1 MKKNSRR
8 VATLGLVVAL
18 VLGSAV
24 VAAADDHTGPPP
36 HVLEKAKAAVG
47 QGQERALE
55 MLALAAT
62 RNPDTGM
69 PDHAKG
75 QPGHATGLERAQ
87 EAVSK
92 AADKVKGYE
101 KDNPGEG
108 NAYGHGRAAEVH
120 AALAAGISPST
131 LESHGEKVS
140 AMVKA
145 VESLTEEKP
154 GRGVG
159 RNNRN
164 DDDGE

>member
-1 MKKNSRR
+1 MKKISHR
-8 VATLGLVVAL
+8 VVVMGLVVGLVVGSSLVAL
-18 VLGSAV
+18 
-24 VAAADDHTGPPP
+24 ADDHTGPPP
-36 HVLEKAKAAVG
+36 HVLEKAQAAVG

-55 MLALAAT
+55 MLELAAS

-69 PDHAKG
+69 PDHAQG

-101 KDNPGEG
+101 KDNPGQG

-131 LESHGEKVS
+131 LESHGQRVS

-145 VESLTEEKP
+145 VESLTEERP
-154 GRGVG
+154 GRGLG
-159 RNNRN
+159 RNKTDDN
-164 DDDGE
+164 D

>member
-1 MKKNSRR
+1 MKKTSHR
-8 VATLGLVVAL
+8 VATVGLVVAL
-18 VLGSAV
+18 VPGP

-36 HVLEKAKAAVG
+36 HVLEKAEAAVG
-47 QGQERALE
+47 QGRERALE

-75 QPGHATGLERAQ
+75 KPGHATGLERAQ
-87 EAVSK
+87 QAVSK
-92 AADKVKGYE
+92 AAGKVKGYE
-101 KDNPGEG
+101 KDNPGAG

-131 LESHGEKVS
+131 LDSHGEKVS

-145 VESLTEEKP
+145 VQSLTGEKP

-159 RNNRN
+159 RNNG
-164 DDDGE
+164 DDGE